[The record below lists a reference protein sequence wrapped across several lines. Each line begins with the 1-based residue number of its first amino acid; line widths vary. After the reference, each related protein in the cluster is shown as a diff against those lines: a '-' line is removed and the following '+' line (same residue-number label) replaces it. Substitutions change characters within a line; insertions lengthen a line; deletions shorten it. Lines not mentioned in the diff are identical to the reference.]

1 MSQEPSCEVEVAVL
15 KQQVSDLKEIVLKL
29 EEAIERI
36 NDVNLNVIKMLAA
49 HEERIIHNE
58 QNDQNLFAK
67 IVELEV
73 KINTNKEDLTKEII
87 GIRTK
92 IIPIVTA
99 VVIAGFII
107 SNSEFFGKLLHNE
120 NDKKS
125 LLTNPPLYGRI
136 V

>member
-1 MSQEPSCEVEVAVL
+1 MAQEPSCEVEVAVL

-73 KINTNKEDLTKEII
+73 KINNNKDDLTQEII

-92 IIPIVTA
+92 IIHIVTA
-99 VVIAGFII
+99 TVIIGFII

>member
-1 MSQEPSCEVEVAVL
+1 MAQEPSCEVEVAVL

-73 KINTNKEDLTKEII
+73 KINNNKDELTKEII

-120 NDKKS
+120 NGKKS

>member
-99 VVIAGFII
+99 TVIIGFII

>member
-1 MSQEPSCEVEVAVL
+1 MAQEPSCEVEVAVL

-73 KINTNKEDLTKEII
+73 KINNNKDELTKEII

-125 LLTNPPLYGRI
+125 LLTNPPLYGMI

>member
-1 MSQEPSCEVEVAVL
+1 MAQEPSCEVEVAVL

-73 KINTNKEDLTKEII
+73 KINTNKDELTKEII

-99 VVIAGFII
+99 VVIVGFII

>member
-73 KINTNKEDLTKEII
+73 KINNNKDDLTEEII

>member
-1 MSQEPSCEVEVAVL
+1 MAQEPSCEVEVAVL

-73 KINTNKEDLTKEII
+73 KINNNKDDLTKEII

-99 VVIAGFII
+99 TVIIGFII

>member
-1 MSQEPSCEVEVAVL
+1 MAQEPSCEVEVAVL

-67 IVELEV
+67 IVELDV
-73 KINTNKEDLTKEII
+73 KINNNKDDLTKEII

-92 IIPIVTA
+92 IIHIVTA
-99 VVIAGFII
+99 TVIIGFII

>member
-1 MSQEPSCEVEVAVL
+1 MAQEPSCEVEVAVL

-73 KINTNKEDLTKEII
+73 KINNNKDELTEEII

-92 IIPIVTA
+92 IIHIVTA
-99 VVIAGFII
+99 AVIAGFII

>member
-1 MSQEPSCEVEVAVL
+1 MAQEPSCEVEVAVL

-73 KINTNKEDLTKEII
+73 KINNNKDELTKDII

>member
-1 MSQEPSCEVEVAVL
+1 MAQEPSCEVEVAVL

-73 KINTNKEDLTKEII
+73 KINNNKDELTKEII

-120 NDKKS
+120 NGKKS
-125 LLTNPPLYGRI
+125 LLTNPPLYGMI